1 VVTTAEEL
9 WLDFSR
15 KREFFYFK
23 NVLTRCGAHPGSYL
37 VGTGAFF
44 TK

>member
-9 WLDFSR
+9 WFDSSR
-15 KREFFYFK
+15 TREFFYFK
-23 NVLTRCGAHPGSYL
+23 NVLTRCGAHTASYL
-37 VGTGAFF
+37 MGTGSFF